1 MTVPNGPQRNRSA
14 YRFRPFSSGSLI
26 VRKRWDF
33 KTSRT
38 KSVATSGSAAS
49 RTLALKGAWVKN
61 VSFIRVRGWKASF
74 HSRGA
79 RLTEQAR
86 TLVVRST
93 MIDLNNIEEK
103 TAKSPSL
110 SKTGVQPPYL
120 ECIAAIQL
128 ACVAA
133 SEAIPA
139 GTCTNRVPASDSSP
153 RRSEEHT
160 S

>member
-1 MTVPNGPQRNRSA
+1 M
-14 YRFRPFSSGSLI
+14 
-26 VRKRWDF
+26 
-33 KTSRT
+33 
-38 KSVATSGSAAS
+38 
-49 RTLALKGAWVKN
+49 
-61 VSFIRVRGWKASF
+61 RVRGWKASF
-74 HSRGA
+74 HRRGA

-93 MIDLNNIEEK
+93 MIDLNKIEEK
-103 TAKSPSL
+103 TAKIPSL

-139 GTCTNRVPASDSSP
+139 GTCANSVPASDNSPMTRISHSPVRIEMKNRQSRFRTSAPDPEGPARGASSP
-153 RRSEEHT
+153 SSGGRELGSAGRVRVSWLM
-160 S
+160 